1 MWLTAVAGV
10 RLGLVIDAWRLI
22 TNITIIT
29 DQIEEW
35 LWSSSRQGLITFS
48 RSIGPASTTNTT
60 CLIKQI
66 VGYEKVTSVITIATY
81 QIADIRPKKYRPSVS
96 TYTEIPSTETIGLC
110 TVGIDTEPLDICG
123 TMP

>member
-1 MWLTAVAGV
+1 VWLTAVAGV

-35 LWSSSRQGLITFS
+35 LWSSSRRGF
-48 RSIGPASTTNTT
+48 IGPTSTTNTT

-66 VGYEKVTSVITIATY
+66 VGYEKVTSVITIAIY
-81 QIADIRPKKYRPSVS
+81 QITDIGPKKYRPSVS

-110 TVGIDTEPLDICG
+110 TVGIDTDPLDICG